1 MLIGSEV
8 WYVEKQTHISVSLK
22 DDAGN
27 HNRSDVGSSSELARG
42 DSVGAILMNTSANA
56 GFWSMFHFDSICGD
70 MFLSFDICGT

>member
-42 DSVGAILMNTSANA
+42 DSVGASEHQ
-56 GFWSMFHFDSICGD
+56 GSEEFK
-70 MFLSFDICGT
+70 